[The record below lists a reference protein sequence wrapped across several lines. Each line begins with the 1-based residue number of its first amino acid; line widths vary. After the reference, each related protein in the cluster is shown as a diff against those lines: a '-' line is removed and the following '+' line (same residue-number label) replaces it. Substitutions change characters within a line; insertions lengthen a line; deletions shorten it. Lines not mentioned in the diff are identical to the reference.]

1 MAKIFWNWT
10 NFIWWEA
17 DNPRVWPQHSVQEA
31 HWVNLKQYPWEVHLW
46 NAMQDTW
53 RTINWSV
60 TYMANLADFWGSWIL
75 VCTDTWNIYLDWTL
89 KTTLNTW
96 SANWN
101 IIIWAWSLNIWGIDY
116 LYLFWRPTTWS
127 ARIHRITL
135 DMNVTNLLTNH
146 IAYTTSSWIVDN
158 IWVITEAVN
167 IIFWIWNKT
176 YTLDINEVVTPKL
189 VFAENE
195 MVMGITSFLNKYK
208 VYTSIWLKR
217 GRQYFWDGITLLW
230 DYKTEWQNTPILW
243 VTNEWWLDMVVTW
256 FNSYYSNLYRVNWVQ
271 RWIYKAN
278 QEDSSIR
285 NFYRSISSRQWIFY
299 ISAKANFV
307 YWVYSLG
314 NYYAWYPETLSFE
327 HLWANNEIS
336 AFAHDASQ
344 SYFWTLWGKVYKVF
358 HQSSWNVYN
367 SLWRI
372 TSLIFDWWTKYKYV
386 KKQIDYAYVWF
397 QIKRWTSIKIYARAD
412 WGTFKLLKTLDSTF
426 NNLRWTRIDRN
437 EFIAQW
443 LWDAFDLEYK
453 VELIWDNNYTP
464 IFRWIETYITTN
476 IDK

>member
-307 YWVYSLG
+307 YW
-314 NYYAWYPETLSFE
+314 
-327 HLWANNEIS
+327 
-336 AFAHDASQ
+336 
-344 SYFWTLWGKVYKVF
+344 
-358 HQSSWNVYN
+358 
-367 SLWRI
+367 
-372 TSLIFDWWTKYKYV
+372 
-386 KKQIDYAYVWF
+386 
-397 QIKRWTSIKIYARAD
+397 
-412 WGTFKLLKTLDSTF
+412 
-426 NNLRWTRIDRN
+426 
-437 EFIAQW
+437 
-443 LWDAFDLEYK
+443 
-453 VELIWDNNYTP
+453 
-464 IFRWIETYITTN
+464 
-476 IDK
+476 